1 MTVALSTVA
10 YARPFL
16 KWAGGKGRLIEQYR
30 PYFPAGFRRYYEPF
44 LGGGAMFFI
53 WFTAA
58 RHRCWR
64 TLILSW

>member
-44 LGGGAMFFI
+44 LGGRGDVFSFGSPLPDI
-53 WFTAA
+53 GVGG
-58 RHRCWR
+58 H
-64 TLILSW
+64 